1 MAEIPIGEYLFRR
14 LKQMGIETAFGV
26 PGDYELALLNH
37 VEPAGVRWIGTPNE
51 LVGAYAADGYAR
63 LKGAAALVTTFGPG
77 ELSALCGIGGAF
89 CEMVPVLHI
98 VGYPSFAAQSSGRIL
113 HHTLGDKS
121 YDHYVRISSEMSCAT
136 TILKDPENAI
146 AEIDQV
152 LNAMMF
158 HSQPG
163 YIGITEDVVK
173 TMVPAS
179 SLNATSVKM
188 TLSPGLE
195 DDHALA
201 AIMAALEAS
210 KNPIVVVDGGAG
222 RGSWAPHASDLIKTL
237 RCLHFNTI
245 MGKGAVAEDDL
256 LFAGCYAG
264 VGSLPLTSK
273 AVENSDCIL
282 WLGHMPS
289 DFNTGMFTDQ
299 VKSSLIIDFQRFHIA
314 VGNKQFQA
322 RITTVLPRL
331 TQAIKMSI
339 VLAEKLLPEP
349 VAPLLE
355 QVSGI
360 PASIITQN
368 YLWPRLSSFIK
379 SGDMVVA
386 ETGTS
391 QVGAV
396 ATKMPKGT
404 YYWTQAV
411 WGSIGYAIGGA
422 VGAAIAGKELGRYK
436 RMIIFTGEGSLQL
449 TAQAMSILNR
459 HGVVPYLFILNNN
472 GYTVE
477 RYFEGWDAS
486 YNDVPG
492 WDYGGLFKSF
502 SPEVST
508 NTFKVRTAAELD
520 RILSDDDFQNATSPQ
535 CIDMVLDKYDA
546 PEGLK
551 AIFDFKKKLAS
562 A

>member
-322 RITTVLPRL
+322 RITT
-331 TQAIKMSI
+331 
-339 VLAEKLLPEP
+339 
-349 VAPLLE
+349 
-355 QVSGI
+355 
-360 PASIITQN
+360 
-368 YLWPRLSSFIK
+368 RLSSFIK

>member
-1 MAEIPIGEYLFRR
+1 
-14 LKQMGIETAFGV
+14 MGIETAFGV

-37 VEPAGVRWIGTPNE
+37 VEPAGVHWIGTPNE

-77 ELSALCGIGGAF
+77 ELSALCGIGGSF

-121 YDHYVRISSEMSCAT
+121 YDHYVRISSELSCAT
-136 TILKDPENAI
+136 TILKNPENAI
-146 AEIDQV
+146 AEIDRV

-173 TMVPAS
+173 TMVPVS
-179 SLNATSVKM
+179 SLNATPIKM
-188 TLSPGLE
+188 TLSAGAE

-210 KNPIVVVDGGAG
+210 KKPIVIVDGGSG
-222 RGSWAPHASDLIKTL
+222 RGSWAPHANDLIKAL
-237 RCLHFNTI
+237 RSLHFNTI
-245 MGKGAVAEDDL
+245 MGKGVVEEDEP

-264 VGSLPLTSK
+264 VGSLPQTSK
-273 AVENSDCIL
+273 AVEDSDCIL

-299 VKSSLIIDFQRFHIA
+299 VKSSTIIDFQRFQIT

-322 RITTVLPRL
+322 RMGTVLPKL
-331 TQAIKMSI
+331 TEAIKTSSI
-339 VLAEKLLPEP
+339 LAERSLPEP

-355 QVSGI
+355 QALDI
-360 PASIITQN
+360 PPSIITQD
-368 YLWPRLSSFIK
+368 YLWPRLSSFVK
-379 SGDMVVA
+379 PGDMVIA

-396 ATKMPKGT
+396 ATKIPKGA

-422 VGAAIAGKELGRYK
+422 IGAAIAGKELGRYK
-436 RMIIFTGEGSLQL
+436 RMIVLTGEGSLQL
-449 TAQAMSILNR
+449 TAQAISILNR
-459 HGVVPYLFILNNN
+459 HGVVPYL
-472 GYTVE
+472 YTVE
-477 RYFEGWDAS
+477 RYFEGWDAI
-486 YNDVPG
+486 YNDVPE

-502 SPEVST
+502 SPEIPT
-508 NTFKVRTAAELD
+508 TTFKVQTAAELD
-520 RILSDDDFQNATSPQ
+520 RILSDDGFQNATSPQ
-535 CIDMVLDKYDA
+535 CIDMLLDKYDA
-546 PEGLK
+546 PGGLK
-551 AIFDFKKKLAS
+551 AIFDYKKKA
-562 A
+562 AGA